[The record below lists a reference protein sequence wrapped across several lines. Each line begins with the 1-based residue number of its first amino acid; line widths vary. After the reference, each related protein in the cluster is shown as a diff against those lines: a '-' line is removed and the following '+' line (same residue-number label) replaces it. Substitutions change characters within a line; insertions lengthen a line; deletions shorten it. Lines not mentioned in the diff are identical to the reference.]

1 MSEAFAHVLTR
12 SCGWRAARLAA
23 LLLCLVLAGCGD
35 SEPDQRKA
43 FIHFLQTFIVDKPG
57 VHVPKPT
64 DDDIKSF
71 GPYAT
76 HYTLIVNFTSNPEM
90 INIGA
95 KMTEVTRT
103 TDIHSI
109 EQLLAHRAEIRAV
122 SADLDKLRDAMN
134 REFDKATAAR
144 GALQQPDDLKAVFDK
159 AFERDVAAPVRG
171 FNDAIP
177 IAIAIAT
184 TSAGLGDYIDSHRN
198 RVEISGT
205 SVAGKDAQTNKDLN
219 GFLKSLVT
227 DGARFHQAQQ
237 KLNAIL
243 QGS

>member
-1 MSEAFAHVLTR
+1 MKLFDR
-12 SCGWRAARLAA
+12 GAA
-23 LLLCLVLAGCGD
+23 LTATLLLVVTLAGCGD
-35 SEPDQRKA
+35 SKPDQRKA

-71 GPYAT
+71 GAYAT
-76 HYTLIVNFTSNPEM
+76 HYAVIVNFASNPEM
-90 INIGA
+90 MNIGA

-109 EQLLAHRAEIRAV
+109 EQLLAHRAEIRTV
-122 SADLDKLRDAMN
+122 SADLGKLREAMN
-134 REFDKATAAR
+134 REFAKTTAAR
-144 GALQQPDDLKAVFDK
+144 AALQQPDDLKAVFDT

-177 IAIAIAT
+177 IAVEIAT
-184 TSAGLGDYIDSHRN
+184 TSANLGDYIDGHRN

-205 SVAGKDAQTNKDLN
+205 SIAGKDTQTNKDLN
-219 GFLKSLVT
+219 GFLKALVA
-227 DGARFHQAQQ
+227 DGARFRDAQQ
-237 KLNAIL
+237 RLNAVL
-243 QGS
+243 QGR